1 MTQEQTPFEAALE
14 IANDFGFDKATIK
27 EIEDL
32 AVPEVIQLTP
42 KQILTIRIKA
52 NCSQGVMAIYINVN
66 PSTYQKW
73 ERGEVIPKG
82 AQLKL
87 LNIAYG
93 NGLNALI

>member
-1 MTQEQTPFEAALE
+1 MTHEQTPLDAALE

-27 EIEDL
+27 QIEDL
-32 AVPEVIQLTP
+32 AVPEVKQLSP

-52 NCSQGVMAIYINVN
+52 NCSQGVMARYLNVN

-73 ERGEVIPKG
+73 ERGEVVPKG
-82 AQLKL
+82 APLKL

-93 NGLNALI
+93 KGIDALS